1 MANIDSGKAVVFVR
15 KIIVKEAALP
25 DGRILRCEYIRR
37 APINDFF
44 NEQLGYNTEAIFS
57 IGASAESMWLDVADT
72 PPELL
77 EATLSLISRKLLK
90 NDCIG

>member
-15 KIIVKEAALP
+15 KNIVKEAVLP
-25 DGRILRCEYIRR
+25 DGRILRCEYIRS

-44 NEQLGYNTEAIFS
+44 NEQLGYDTEAIFS
-57 IGASAESMWLDVADT
+57 IGASDEDMWLDVADT

>member
-1 MANIDSGKAVVFVR
+1 MVNIDSGKAVVFVR
-15 KIIVKEAALP
+15 KIIVKEAVLQ

-44 NEQLGYNTEAIFS
+44 NEQLGYDTEAIFS
-57 IGASAESMWLDVADT
+57 IGASAEDMWLDVADT

-77 EATLSLISRKLLK
+77 EATLSLISRQLLK